1 MYRFLFFF
9 LGSLLTI
16 SLAQAQSAELH
27 IKNTSNRTL
36 TVKVMN
42 ASSGRLFKKF
52 TVYPRATYIEYF
64 AITGSFFL
72 KTKAEYPGRETLYE
86 KGNPF
91 RVYVG
96 TDGYS
101 VLTITYAI
109 QESDVANPLEG
120 KSISRQEYER
130 DN

>member
-1 MYRFLFFF
+1 MYHFLFFL

-16 SLAQAQSAELH
+16 SIAQAQSAELR
-27 IKNTSNRTL
+27 IKNTSDRML

-42 ASSGRLFKKF
+42 SNNGRLFKKF
-52 TVYPRATYIEYF
+52 IVYPRASYTEYF
-64 AITGSFFL
+64 ATTGSFFL
-72 KTKAEYPGRETLYE
+72 KTKAEYPGREPVYE

-109 QESDVANPLEG
+109 QESNVANPLEG
-120 KSISRQEYER
+120 KSISRQEFER